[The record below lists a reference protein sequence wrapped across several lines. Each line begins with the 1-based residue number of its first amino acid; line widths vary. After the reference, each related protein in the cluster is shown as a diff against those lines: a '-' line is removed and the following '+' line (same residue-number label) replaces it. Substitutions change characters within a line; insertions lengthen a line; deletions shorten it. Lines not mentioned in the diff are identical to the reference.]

1 MTMNQS
7 STLVGVFRDRA
18 SAEEAMHELNNAGFT
33 HDQIR
38 YAGPGSTG
46 GFLEDIKSLFTGP
59 GTSSEHLANDL
70 TRMGLSNEE
79 ARYYA
84 NEYSNGHPIIAM
96 KAPNHEQDA
105 LNILNRHGAYNYNMM
120 AAQGKTPGY
129 VPQSPGS
136 PQQGQ
141 GYVQQSPDPTRQHPA
156 SRPQLDPTQQAA
168 AARPPVD
175 PTQQQ
180 PVSTPASGYTAPQGT
195 AQANEQPSL
204 QGVAATPGRDTELQ
218 RLQAQ
223 LQETRRQ
230 LQDARSKL
238 QAAKDREAQLQTNR
252 QRDTQ
257 LESMQQQLHDAQA
270 QLQATLAELYRTQDR
285 ISQANP

>member
-1 MTMNQS
+1 MSMNQP
-7 STLVGVFRDRA
+7 STIVGVFRDRA
-18 SAEEAMHELNNAGFT
+18 AAEEAMHELNDAGFAR
-33 HDQIR
+33 DQIR

-59 GTSSEHLANDL
+59 GTSSEHVANDL
-70 TRMGLSNEE
+70 TRMGLSNDE

-129 VPQSPGS
+129 VQQSPGS

-141 GYVQQSPDPTRQHPA
+141 GYVQQSPDPTRPQPA
-156 SRPQLDPTQQAA
+156 ARPQLDPTQQAA
-168 AARPPVD
+168 AARQPVD

-180 PVSTPASGYTAPQGT
+180 PAARPVSGYTAPQGA

-204 QGVAATPGRDTELQ
+204 QGVATPGRGTELQ

-223 LQETRRQ
+223 IQDTQRQ
-230 LQDARSKL
+230 LQDARSQL
-238 QAAKDREAQLQTNR
+238 QAARDRETQLQTSR

-257 LESMQQQLHDAQA
+257 LETMQRQLQDTQA
-270 QLQATLAELYRTQDR
+270 QLQATLAELHRTQDR